1 MFNIGDKVEYWYKM
15 GRIGEIVGT
24 EIRGNNTMLEG
35 GTFSNIVDILV
46 KFEDLVDYL
55 TGAWSTL
62 PVCKTQSATI
72 ALYVGQL
79 PPKEYKEYSEKL
91 EKWLLTNYNKIVR

>member
-1 MFNIGDKVEYWYKM
+1 MSEFDAVYSSLSLK
-15 GRIGEIVGT
+15 T
-24 EIRGNNTMLEG
+24 SLEELL
-35 GTFSNIVDILV
+35 NWN
-46 KFEDLVDYL
+46 EDLVDYL

>member
-1 MFNIGDKVEYWYKM
+1 MNEFDAVYSSLSLK
-15 GRIGEIVGT
+15 T
-24 EIRGNNTMLEG
+24 SLEELLDW
-35 GTFSNIVDILV
+35 N
-46 KFEDLVDYL
+46 EDLVDYL

-62 PVCKTQSATI
+62 PACKTQSVTI